1 MSDANKS
8 GKNAGVEGLPA
19 SVRERLTE
27 FTTTLQST
35 LGADL
40 VGILV
45 HGSVARGEYRPGES
59 DVEVIVILE
68 KAEFD
73 RLEAIGNAMQ
83 LARYSARI
91 EATILVES
99 EIAGASDV
107 FPLLYD
113 EIKQLHVVLT
123 GRDPFAAVEVHD
135 THRRLRIEQ
144 ELREAQIR
152 LRRAVTDAFG
162 AREAIAGAVVR
173 KIKQVRAPLHA
184 LLALKGIGCAPDL
197 PSVIAKVGETYGVDL
212 APLHAAREAPEPAHA
227 ALVALLTKTIDDVNA
242 METAPVGGEASQGR

>member
-91 EATILVES
+91 EATILDES

-135 THRRLRIEQ
+135 THRRGDKLNS
-144 ELREAQIR
+144 
-152 LRRAVTDAFG
+152 
-162 AREAIAGAVVR
+162 AISILSNNGPDVGKKMAGSA
-173 KIKQVRAPLHA
+173 
-184 LLALKGIGCAPDL
+184 KGISGDL
-197 PSVIAKVGETYGVDL
+197 VLLFDHKGILEPRFL
-212 APLHAAREAPEPAHA
+212 NPL
-227 ALVALLTKTIDDVNA
+227 
-242 METAPVGGEASQGR
+242 QQ

>member
-1 MSDANKS
+1 MSDEKKS
-8 GKNAGVEGLPA
+8 ARNAGVEGLPSA
-19 SVRERLTE
+19 IRERLTE
-27 FTTTLQST
+27 FASNLQT
-35 LGADL
+35 ALGEDL

-45 HGSVARGEYRPGES
+45 HGSVVRGEYRPGES
-59 DVEVIVILE
+59 DVDVIVVLGQ
-68 KAEFD
+68 AEFGQ
-73 RLEAIGNAMQ
+73 LEAIGNAMQ

-91 EATILVES
+91 EATILLES

-113 EIKQLHVVLT
+113 EIKQCHVVLT
-123 GRDPFAAVEVHD
+123 GRDPFSAVEVHD

-184 LLALKGIGCAPDL
+184 LLALKGIACAADL
-197 PSVIAKVGETYGVDL
+197 PSVIAKVGETYGVDV
-212 APLHAAREAPEPAHA
+212 APLGAAREAPEPAHA

-242 METAPVGGEASQGR
+242 METAPAAR